1 MLGLLRGA
9 LNAYYTPNNHDSF
22 GAVPIV
28 VQEAQR
34 AVQDPVQLNRSD
46 SLHESGAVIYA
57 VQQADEAA
65 GGKLVEVS
73 DPRLTTDEEVVA
85 IVSGHLPLLV
95 AASMALH
102 HVGKQFFV
110 S

>member
-1 MLGLLRGA
+1 MLRGA
-9 LNAYYTPNNHDSF
+9 LNANHAPNNHDSF

-34 AVQDPVQLNRSD
+34 AVQDRVQLNRSD
-46 SLHESGAVIYA
+46 SLHENGAVIYA
-57 VQQADEAA
+57 VQRADEAA

-73 DPRLTTDEEVVA
+73 VPRLTTDEEVVA
-85 IVSGHLPLLV
+85 IARGHLPFLV
-95 AASMALH
+95 AVSMALH
-102 HVGKQFFV
+102 HVGKQFFI

>member
-1 MLGLLRGA
+1 MLRGGLNAHYA
-9 LNAYYTPNNHDSF
+9 LNNYDSF

-28 VQEAQR
+28 AQEAQR
-34 AVQDPVQLNRSD
+34 AVQDRVQLNRSD
-46 SLHESGAVIYA
+46 FLRENGAVIYA
-57 VQQADEAA
+57 VRRADEAA

-73 DPRLTTDEEVVA
+73 VPRLTTDEEVVA

-110 S
+110 C

>member
-1 MLGLLRGA
+1 M
-9 LNAYYTPNNHDSF
+9 
-22 GAVPIV
+22 

-34 AVQDPVQLNRSD
+34 AVQDRVQLNRSD
-46 SLHESGAVIYA
+46 PLHENGAVIYA
-57 VQQADEAA
+57 VQRADEAA